1 MNNNA
6 TWTVIDRGEP
16 DSYFAIWDLV
26 DYLGSGGMLKDE
38 CKLLREAWE
47 EMALTNSAV
56 AKGASGSNE
65 LLEIVMRDYDIKLK
79 MYNFVQAL
87 IFCLVPKSGCR
98 YDADLADNFEKVLKS
113 GCSAITSNG
122 GIFDPKQLIEK
133 GVELLKEK
141 TTKGASA
148 AVATVAMAEINAKG
162 ETDVHMSEA
171 AEPTESAKKRDSGQV
186 DRPNKRQR
194 MEQGETIVAK
204 TETENEFKV
213 KFDLVPGNEGYKL
226 ATVILNETMSTE
238 WTNHFSYYSDTFRAA
253 IIEKGRH
260 SYLVRRIFLNRFYFS
275 NLTLCIIYC
284 SLRETIV
291 PL

>member
-26 DYLGSGGMLKDE
+26 GYLGSGGMLTDE

-56 AKGASGSNE
+56 AKGVDGSNE

-98 YDADLADNFEKVLKS
+98 YDADLADNFEKVIKS
-113 GCSAITSNG
+113 GCSAITSDG

-148 AVATVAMAEINAKG
+148 AKWEA
-162 ETDVHMSEA
+162 DVHMSEA
-171 AEPTESAKKRDSGQV
+171 VEPTESAKKRDSDQV
-186 DRPNKRQR
+186 GRSNKRQR
-194 MEQGETIVAK
+194 IDQGETMVLK
-204 TETENEFKV
+204 TETETEFEV

-238 WTNHFSYYSDTFRAA
+238 WTNHFAYYNDTFRAA
-253 IIEKGRH
+253 IIEKGGH
-260 SYLVRRIFLNRFYFS
+260 SYLVWKNIFS
-275 NLTLCIIYC
+275 IV
-284 SLRETIV
+284 TISQI
-291 PL
+291 